1 MSTAAADKKALATR
15 AWIRLFEFF
24 ISTRGHRDETLERF
38 GLTPNDARAL
48 HTLDASDGK
57 PMRSLADAWGSD
69 ASNAT
74 WVVDRLERIG
84 LAERR
89 ALATDRRVKLVVLTA
104 RGIKARDEILRAF
117 HEPPLELL
125 TLDRRDLAALETVL
139 AKVAPQ
145 ASPPSPAA
153 YSAQVTRRRSG
164 PRRSST
170 RGRVDS
176 AHRNSRR

>member
-1 MSTAAADKKALATR
+1 
-15 AWIRLFEFF
+15 
-24 ISTRGHRDETLERF
+24 
-38 GLTPNDARAL
+38 
-48 HTLDASDGK
+48 
-57 PMRSLADAWGSD
+57 
-69 ASNAT
+69 
-74 WVVDRLERIG
+74 
-84 LAERR
+84 
-89 ALATDRRVKLVVLTA
+89 VKLAVLTA

-125 TLDRRDLAALETVL
+125 TLDRRDLTALETIL

-145 ASPPSPAA
+145 ASPLSPAA
-153 YSAQVTRRRSG
+153 YSAQLTRRRPG